1 VNASMKP
8 RGYFSSLF
16 AKGTRAPADPTSPHF
31 RPDIQGMRAI
41 AVGIVVLDH
50 AHIPGL
56 SGGFIGVDV
65 FFVLSGFL
73 ITGLLLGDVAKTG
86 GVRFLNFYA
95 RRAARILPAATLVIV
110 ATLAASYIVLN
121 VIQARSVAGDGLWSV
136 FFLANYHFAA
146 VGTNYFAAVTATS
159 PLQHFWSLAVEE
171 QFYLV
176 WPFLLGTV
184 AFLTHRRRATTSY
197 HVPRRS
203 LYALL
208 IPITAYSLYL
218 SITQTS
224 ANPTAAYFSTF
235 DRTWELGIG
244 ALLALT
250 LPHLS
255 RIPGLARAALSWAG
269 LAGVLLAATTFSSH
283 TRIPGYLALVPVLG
297 AAAMVAGG
305 VGRPRYGA
313 SSLLAVRPLRFIGDI
328 SYSLY
333 LWHWP
338 VLILGAA
345 ALGSRDTLSVRVGL
359 IIGSLALSALS
370 YYGYENPA
378 RHAKLLL
385 KKTWHAM
392 VLWPA
397 ALAAVAITALACA
410 PQVPFVAATQQA
422 TSPTSAHVTVYQAV
436 TAAVTSAQ
444 SGAAVPHA
452 TTPSLLVAASAS
464 VNLGNCSAYLRLT
477 SKICNYGAPSGT
489 KTLVV
494 FGSSHS
500 TMWVPALAIIA
511 KKDNWKLIPIVKEA
525 CGYDSYEGIGPNA
538 PGSACVQWY
547 AWATKQ
553 ITKLHPDAIVMG
565 SFTRTYWWYQGE
577 STVISQLRPLT
588 KRFILFSDTP
598 TIPPPPGCL
607 TNKGATQKSCLWTIS
622 PKVAKHR
629 VQTSALAAA
638 TGVQY
643 LDITDLFCT
652 TGGLCPSII
661 NDIIP
666 YHDGAHLTPQYSR
679 FLAPALAP
687 ALNLTGSTT
696 TPLTPSAPT
705 TRTTTTQTT

>member
-345 ALGSRDTLSVRVGL
+345 AHRIPRSLS
-359 IIGSLALSALS
+359 SLLLRLRKPRPPRQVTAK
-370 YYGYENPA
+370 ENLA
-378 RHAKLLL
+378 RHGTLARR
-385 KKTWHAM
+385 TRRRRYHRPR
-392 VLWPA
+392 VCPPG
-397 ALAAVAITALACA
+397 ALC
-410 PQVPFVAATQQA
+410 
-422 TSPTSAHVTVYQAV
+422 
-436 TAAVTSAQ
+436 
-444 SGAAVPHA
+444 
-452 TTPSLLVAASAS
+452 
-464 VNLGNCSAYLRLT
+464 RR
-477 SKICNYGAPSGT
+477 
-489 KTLVV
+489 
-494 FGSSHS
+494 HS
-500 TMWVPALAIIA
+500 TGHLT
-511 KKDNWKLIPIVKEA
+511 D
-525 CGYDSYEGIGPNA
+525 
-538 PGSACVQWY
+538 
-547 AWATKQ
+547 
-553 ITKLHPDAIVMG
+553 
-565 SFTRTYWWYQGE
+565 
-577 STVISQLRPLT
+577 LRPRNRIPGRHRSRHLRPVWRRRT
-588 KRFILFSDTP
+588 ARHYPKPASSRLCLRKP
-598 TIPPPPGCL
+598 RKLQRLPPPHL
-607 TNKGATQKSCLWTIS
+607 K
-622 PKVAKHR
+622 
-629 VQTSALAAA
+629 
-638 TGVQY
+638 
-643 LDITDLFCT
+643 DL
-652 TGGLCPSII
+652 
-661 NDIIP
+661 
-666 YHDGAHLTPQYSR
+666 
-679 FLAPALAP
+679 
-687 ALNLTGSTT
+687 
-696 TPLTPSAPT
+696 
-705 TRTTTTQTT
+705 